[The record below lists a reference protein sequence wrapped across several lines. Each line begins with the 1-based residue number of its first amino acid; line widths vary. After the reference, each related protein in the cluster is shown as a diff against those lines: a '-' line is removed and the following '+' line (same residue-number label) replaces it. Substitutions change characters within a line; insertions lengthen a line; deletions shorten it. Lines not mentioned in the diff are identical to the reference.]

1 MSTLTDL
8 ITKVADYDP
17 DLSDALKTEFRI
29 YAQRRPFGLNF
40 ERHQPE
46 NVRLYG
52 RPAHVGDLVNI
63 LPPRGTQEG
72 PDNRR
77 VWRITAITDGRAE
90 LLGTGTEED
99 ETTTADVV
107 DLVTLS
113 EFDKPIYPGLKETGR
128 VERGGDKPY
137 QVVINAENYH
147 ALKAL
152 LYPYKGKVDCIYI
165 DPPYNT
171 GAKDWKYNNDYVD
184 GNDAY
189 RHSKWLAMME
199 RRLKLAKQLLNH
211 ENSVLIC
218 AIDEKEY
225 LRLGL
230 LLEQTFPEASV
241 QMVTTVINPAGAIRV
256 GEFSRVEE
264 HLFFVALGDAHV
276 IPQQST
282 MLDDVVRKEKGRK
295 VEWIGLRRREPSAR
309 RGSPKNPYGFYPIF
323 LDSTTMKVIS
333 AGAPLS
339 VETLRSSIPVP
350 DGMIVVWPLTSTNEE
365 GVWGISSE
373 TANTY
378 IEKGYIRASVNK
390 NGVTMKYLSKKT
402 VSDIE
407 NGAASIVGTNNDGSV
422 IAKYEDAGS
431 VPAKRVWNLKSHNAE
446 TYGTLLIK
454 SLIGR
459 RFTYPKSLYAVED
472 AMRFFIADKP
482 NAVVLDFF
490 AGSGTTAH
498 AVMRLNHQ
506 DGGHRQCI
514 CVTNNE
520 VSADEEN
527 TLIEQ
532 SYRHGDPEW
541 ERLGICEYVTK
552 PRVKA
557 AITGRTPEGE
567 PIKGDYKFT
576 DEFPMAEGFEENAV
590 FYELTYQNEASVEL
604 DQAFEAIAPLLWLKA
619 GSRGRCITE
628 RKPDFDIADTYAI
641 LFDYRHVRGFL
652 EELENHEGI
661 RLACIVTDQ
670 ESRFRDVAGRLP
682 EGIEPLRLYESYLR
696 SFRFMQ
702 GEE

>member
-184 GNDAY
+184 NNDAY

-199 RRLKLAKQLLNH
+199 RRLKLAKQLLNP
-211 ENSVLIC
+211 ESSVLIVT
-218 AIDEKEY
+218 IDEKEY

-230 LLEQTFPEASV
+230 LLEQTFPDARI
-241 QMVTTVINPAGAIRV
+241 QMVSSVINPSGSSRQDM
-256 GEFSRVEE
+256 FSRSDEYIFYV
-264 HLFFVALGDAHV
+264 FMGDSAIV
-276 IPQQST
+276 PTQDD
-282 MLDDVVRKEKGRK
+282 MLHAVQENRQVR
-295 VEWIGLRRREPSAR
+295 WDGLCR
-309 RGSPKNPYGFYPIF
+309 RGSNGRRTARPNLFYPLF
-323 LDSTTMKVIS
+323 FSKADGSFVGTGQSMPLEMNRNDVKVPENTFTVF
-333 AGAPLS
+333 PLS
-339 VETLRSSIPVP
+339 SNGTEATWGVSPETFMEKYR
-350 DGMIVVWPLTSTNEE
+350 
-365 GVWGISSE
+365 
-373 TANTY
+373 
-378 IEKGYIRASVNK
+378 KGYIRFGEWRPGDTWRSVSHLQSGTIQRVEDGRIPILGRN
-390 NGVTMKYLSKKT
+390 
-402 VSDIE
+402 SD
-407 NGAASIVGTNNDGSV
+407 
-422 IAKYEDAGS
+422 
-431 VPAKRVWNLKSHNAE
+431 
-446 TYGTLLIK
+446 GTLILGTETRIIRPMTTWTK
-454 SLIGR
+454 PSHSAGDYGSTLLRSILPNR
-459 RFTYPKSLYAVED
+459 KFPFPKSLYAVED
-472 AMRFFIADKP
+472 TLRFVIADKP
-482 NAVVLDFF
+482 DALVLDFF

-498 AVMRLNHQ
+498 AVMRLNRQ
-506 DGGHRQCI
+506 DGGHRRCI
-514 CVTNNE
+514 LVTNNE
-520 VSADEEN
+520 VSADEEK

-532 SYRHGDPEW
+532 GYRHGDPEW

-552 PRVKA
+552 PRVTA

-604 DQAFEAIAPLLWLKA
+604 DQAFEAIAPLLWMKA

-641 LFDYRHVRGFL
+641 LFDYRHVRRFL

>member
-77 VWRITAITDGRAE
+77 AWRITAIADGRAE

-99 ETTTADVV
+99 ETTTANVA

-128 VERGGDKPY
+128 VERGGDRPY

-171 GAKDWKYNNDYVD
+171 RDNDWKYNNDYVNKD
-184 GNDAY
+184 DAY
-189 RHSKWLAMME
+189 QHSKWLAMME
-199 RRLKLAKQLLNH
+199 RRLKLAKQLLNLKD
-211 ENSVLIC
+211 SVLIVT
-218 AIDEKEY
+218 IDEKEY

-230 LLEQTFPEASV
+230 LLEQIFPDEEKIRMITSV
-241 QMVTTVINPAGAIRV
+241 TNPSGSSRPNS
-256 GEFSRVEE
+256 FSRCCEYLYVVSIGDCRVHQQNEDMLHPADTE
-264 HLFFVALGDAHV
+264 REVRWDGFVRTGSD
-276 IPQQST
+276 
-282 MLDDVVRKEKGRK
+282 R
-295 VEWIGLRRREPSAR
+295 LRSDRP
-309 RGSPKNPYGFYPIF
+309 NMFYPFFFSENDGSFVSIG
-323 LDSTTMKVIS
+323 KPV
-333 AGAPLS
+333 PLGTKK
-339 VETLRSSIPVP
+339 ETIDVP
-350 DGMIVVWPLTSTNEE
+350 DGCFAVFPMVGNEE
-365 GVWGISSE
+365 RRW
-373 TANTY
+373 
-378 IEKGYIRASVNK
+378 RASDESARAWYKEGFLSFGPWKKGQRTRTIYYLPKGTRSLVK
-390 NGVTMKYLSKKT
+390 SGVLVPTGRGMDNELQFDTIRKKL
-402 VSDIE
+402 
-407 NGAASIVGTNNDGSV
+407 
-422 IAKYEDAGS
+422 
-431 VPAKRVWNLKSHNAE
+431 VPFDVWNKPSHSA
-446 TYGTLLIK
+446 TDYGSTLLGNM
-454 SLIGR
+454 LHR
-459 RFTYPKSLYAVED
+459 QFPFPKSLYAVED
-472 AMRFFIADKP
+472 VLRFFVENKKEALI
-482 NAVVLDFF
+482 LDFF

-506 DGGHRQCI
+506 DGGHRRCI
-514 CVTNNE
+514 LVTNNE
-520 VSADEEN
+520 VSADEEK
-527 TLIEQ
+527 TLSEQ
-532 SYRHGDPEW
+532 GYRHGDPEW

-552 PRVKA
+552 PRVRA
-557 AITGRTPEGE
+557 AITGKTPEDE

-682 EGIEPLRLYESYLR
+682 DGIEPLRLYESYLR

>member
-77 VWRITAITDGRAE
+77 AWRITAITDGRAE

-99 ETTTADVV
+99 ETTTADVA

-199 RRLKLAKQLLNH
+199 RRLKLAKQLLNP
-211 ENSVLIC
+211 ESSVLIVT
-218 AIDEKEY
+218 IDEKEY

-230 LLEQTFPEASV
+230 LLEQTFPDARI
-241 QMVTTVINPAGAIRV
+241 QMVSSVINPSGSSRQDM
-256 GEFSRVEE
+256 FSRSDEYIFYV
-264 HLFFVALGDAHV
+264 FMGDSAIV
-276 IPQQST
+276 PTQDD
-282 MLDDVVRKEKGRK
+282 MLHAVQENRQVR
-295 VEWIGLRRREPSAR
+295 WDGLCR
-309 RGSPKNPYGFYPIF
+309 RGSNGRRTARPNLFYPLF
-323 LDSTTMKVIS
+323 FSKADGSFVGTGQSMPLEMNRNDVKVPENTFTVF
-333 AGAPLS
+333 PLS
-339 VETLRSSIPVP
+339 SNGTEATWGVSPETFMEKYR
-350 DGMIVVWPLTSTNEE
+350 
-365 GVWGISSE
+365 
-373 TANTY
+373 
-378 IEKGYIRASVNK
+378 KGYIRFGEWRPGDTWRSVSHLQSGTIQRVEDGRIPILGRN
-390 NGVTMKYLSKKT
+390 
-402 VSDIE
+402 SD
-407 NGAASIVGTNNDGSV
+407 
-422 IAKYEDAGS
+422 
-431 VPAKRVWNLKSHNAE
+431 
-446 TYGTLLIK
+446 GTLILGTETRIIRPMTTWTK
-454 SLIGR
+454 PSHSAGDYGSTLLRSILPNR
-459 RFTYPKSLYAVED
+459 KFPFPKSLYAVED
-472 AMRFFIADKP
+472 TLRFVIADKP
-482 NAVVLDFF
+482 DALVLDFF

-498 AVMRLNHQ
+498 AVMRLNRQ
-506 DGGHRQCI
+506 DGGHRRCI
-514 CVTNNE
+514 LVTNNE
-520 VSADEEN
+520 VSADEEK

-532 SYRHGDPEW
+532 GYRHGDPEW

-552 PRVKA
+552 PRVTA

-604 DQAFEAIAPLLWLKA
+604 DQAFEAIAPLLWMKA

-641 LFDYRHVRGFL
+641 LFDYRHVRRFL

-670 ESRFRDVAGRLP
+670 ESLFRDVAGRLP

>member
-77 VWRITAITDGRAE
+77 AWRITAITDGRAE

-99 ETTTADVV
+99 ETTTADVA

-199 RRLKLAKQLLNH
+199 RRLKLAKQLLNP
-211 ENSVLIC
+211 ESSVLIVT
-218 AIDEKEY
+218 IDEKEY

-230 LLEQTFPEASV
+230 LLEQTFPDARI
-241 QMVTTVINPAGAIRV
+241 QMVSSVINPSGSSRQDM
-256 GEFSRVEE
+256 FSRSDEYIFYV
-264 HLFFVALGDAHV
+264 FMGDSAIV
-276 IPQQST
+276 PTQDD
-282 MLDDVVRKEKGRK
+282 MLHAVQENRQVR
-295 VEWIGLRRREPSAR
+295 WDGLCR
-309 RGSPKNPYGFYPIF
+309 RGSNGRRTARPNLFYPLF
-323 LDSTTMKVIS
+323 FSKADGSFVGTGQSMPLEMNRNDVKVPENTFTVF
-333 AGAPLS
+333 PLS
-339 VETLRSSIPVP
+339 SNGTEATWGVSPETFMEKYR
-350 DGMIVVWPLTSTNEE
+350 
-365 GVWGISSE
+365 
-373 TANTY
+373 
-378 IEKGYIRASVNK
+378 KGYIRFGEWRPGDTWRSVSHLQSGTIQRVEDGRIPILGRN
-390 NGVTMKYLSKKT
+390 
-402 VSDIE
+402 SD
-407 NGAASIVGTNNDGSV
+407 
-422 IAKYEDAGS
+422 
-431 VPAKRVWNLKSHNAE
+431 
-446 TYGTLLIK
+446 GTLILGTETRIIRPMTTWTK
-454 SLIGR
+454 PSHSAGDYGSTLLRSILPNR
-459 RFTYPKSLYAVED
+459 KFPFPKSLYAVED
-472 AMRFFIADKP
+472 TLRFVIADKP
-482 NAVVLDFF
+482 DALVLDFF

-498 AVMRLNHQ
+498 AVMRLNRQ
-506 DGGHRQCI
+506 DGGHRRCI
-514 CVTNNE
+514 LVTNNE
-520 VSADEEN
+520 VSADEEK

-532 SYRHGDPEW
+532 GYRHGDPEW

-552 PRVKA
+552 PRVTA

-604 DQAFEAIAPLLWLKA
+604 DQAFEAIAPLLWMKA

-641 LFDYRHVRGFL
+641 LFDYRHVRRFL

>member
-1 MSTLTDL
+1 
-8 ITKVADYDP
+8 
-17 DLSDALKTEFRI
+17 
-29 YAQRRPFGLNF
+29 
-40 ERHQPE
+40 
-46 NVRLYG
+46 
-52 RPAHVGDLVNI
+52 
-63 LPPRGTQEG
+63 
-72 PDNRR
+72 
-77 VWRITAITDGRAE
+77 
-90 LLGTGTEED
+90 
-99 ETTTADVV
+99 
-107 DLVTLS
+107 
-113 EFDKPIYPGLKETGR
+113 
-128 VERGGDKPY
+128 
-137 QVVINAENYH
+137 
-147 ALKAL
+147 
-152 LYPYKGKVDCIYI
+152 
-165 DPPYNT
+165 
-171 GAKDWKYNNDYVD
+171 
-184 GNDAY
+184 
-189 RHSKWLAMME
+189 
-199 RRLKLAKQLLNH
+199 
-211 ENSVLIC
+211 
-218 AIDEKEY
+218 
-225 LRLGL
+225 
-230 LLEQTFPEASV
+230 
-241 QMVTTVINPAGAIRV
+241 
-256 GEFSRVEE
+256 
-264 HLFFVALGDAHV
+264 
-276 IPQQST
+276 
-282 MLDDVVRKEKGRK
+282 
-295 VEWIGLRRREPSAR
+295 
-309 RGSPKNPYGFYPIF
+309 
-323 LDSTTMKVIS
+323 
-333 AGAPLS
+333 
-339 VETLRSSIPVP
+339 
-350 DGMIVVWPLTSTNEE
+350 
-365 GVWGISSE
+365 
-373 TANTY
+373 
-378 IEKGYIRASVNK
+378 
-390 NGVTMKYLSKKT
+390 
-402 VSDIE
+402 
-407 NGAASIVGTNNDGSV
+407 
-422 IAKYEDAGS
+422 
-431 VPAKRVWNLKSHNAE
+431 
-446 TYGTLLIK
+446 
-454 SLIGR
+454 
-459 RFTYPKSLYAVED
+459 
-472 AMRFFIADKP
+472 MRFFIADKP

>member
-72 PDNRR
+72 PDNRKT
-77 VWRITAITDGRAE
+77 WRITAITDGRAE

-99 ETTTADVV
+99 ETTTADVA

-199 RRLKLAKQLLNH
+199 RRLKLARQLLNP
-211 ENSVLIC
+211 ENGVLIVT
-218 AIDEKEY
+218 IDEKEY

-230 LLEQTFPEASV
+230 LLEQTFPDARI
-241 QMVTTVINPAGAIRV
+241 QMVSSVINPSGSSRQDM
-256 GEFSRVEE
+256 FSRSDEYIFYV
-264 HLFFVALGDAHV
+264 FMGDSAIV
-276 IPQQST
+276 PTQDD
-282 MLDDVVRKEKGRK
+282 MLHAVQENRQVR
-295 VEWIGLRRREPSAR
+295 WDGLCR
-309 RGSPKNPYGFYPIF
+309 RGSNGRRTARPNLFYPLF
-323 LDSTTMKVIS
+323 FSKADGSFVGTGQSMPLEMDRNDVKVPENTFTVF
-333 AGAPLS
+333 PLS
-339 VETLRSSIPVP
+339 SNGTEASWGVSPETFMEKYR
-350 DGMIVVWPLTSTNEE
+350 
-365 GVWGISSE
+365 
-373 TANTY
+373 
-378 IEKGYIRASVNK
+378 KGYIRFGEWRPGDTWRSVSHLQSGTIQRVEDGRIPILGRN
-390 NGVTMKYLSKKT
+390 
-402 VSDIE
+402 SD
-407 NGAASIVGTNNDGSV
+407 
-422 IAKYEDAGS
+422 
-431 VPAKRVWNLKSHNAE
+431 
-446 TYGTLLIK
+446 GTLILGTETRIIRPMTTWTK
-454 SLIGR
+454 PSHSAGDYGSTLLRSILPNR
-459 RFTYPKSLYAVED
+459 KFPFPKSLYAVED
-472 AMRFFIADKP
+472 TLRFVIADKP
-482 NAVVLDFF
+482 DALVLDFF

-498 AVMRLNHQ
+498 AVMRLNRQ
-506 DGGHRQCI
+506 DGGHRRCI
-514 CVTNNE
+514 LVTNNE
-520 VSADEEN
+520 VSADEEK

-532 SYRHGDPEW
+532 GYRHGDPEW

-652 EELENHEGI
+652 DELENHEGI

>member
-8 ITKVADYDP
+8 ITKVADYDS

-77 VWRITAITDGRAE
+77 AWRITAIADGRAE
-90 LLGTGTEED
+90 LLGIGTEED

-171 GAKDWKYNNDYVD
+171 RDNDWKYNNDYVD

-199 RRLKLAKQLLNH
+199 RRLKMAKQLLNP
-211 ENSVLIC
+211 EDSILIVT
-218 AIDEKEY
+218 IDEKEY

-230 LLEQTFPEASV
+230 LLEQVFPESHV
-241 QMVTTVINPAGAIRV
+241 QMVSSVINPKGNRRDN
-256 GEFSRVEE
+256 EFSRCEE
-264 HLFFVALGDAHV
+264 YLYFVYVGAATV
-276 IPQQST
+276 QSIGKT
-282 MLDDVVRKEKGRK
+282 MLREDEVGKPIRWKALLRSASNNGRR
-295 VEWIGLRRREPSAR
+295 IDRPNL
-309 RGSPKNPYGFYPIF
+309 FYPLVFDSSSGTF
-323 LDSTTMKVIS
+323 LYAGDSV
-333 AGAPLS
+333 
-339 VETLRSSIPVP
+339 SIDYDWTNFNP
-350 DGMIVVWPLTSTNEE
+350 GQGKIAVWPLGENGQELTWSLKPDTFRSYHDKGYVRFGKWNGEKR
-365 GVWGISSE
+365 VPYHL
-373 TANTY
+373 TAGQVESV
-378 IEKGYIRASVNK
+378 EKGEYV
-390 NGVTMKYLSKKT
+390 
-402 VSDIE
+402 
-407 NGAASIVGTNNDGSV
+407 IVGRDDDGALLLERKGHTNV
-422 IAKYEDAGS
+422 RPMTI
-431 VPAKRVWNLKSHNAE
+431 WNQKSHSASE
-446 TYGTLLIK
+446 SGTGIVKAFLPDRK
-454 SLIGR
+454 
-459 RFTYPKSLYAVED
+459 FPFPKSLYAVED
-472 AMRFFIADKP
+472 SIRFFVANKP
-482 NAVVLDFF
+482 DAIVVDFF

-506 DGGHRQCI
+506 DGGRRRCI
-514 CVTNNE
+514 LVTNNE
-520 VSADEEN
+520 VSADEEK

-532 SYRHGDPEW
+532 GYRHGDPEW

-702 GEE
+702 EEE

>member
-77 VWRITAITDGRAE
+77 AWRITAIADGRAE

-99 ETTTADVV
+99 ETTTANVA

-199 RRLKLAKQLLNH
+199 RRLELAKQLLNP
-211 ENSVLIC
+211 EDSVLIC
-218 AIDEKEY
+218 TIDEKEY

-230 LLEQTFPEASV
+230 LLEQTFPDARI
-241 QMVTTVINPAGAIRV
+241 QMVSSVINPSGSSRQDM
-256 GEFSRVEE
+256 FSRSDEYIFYV
-264 HLFFVALGDAHV
+264 FMGDSSIV
-276 IPQQST
+276 PTQDD
-282 MLDDVVRKEKGRK
+282 MLHAVQENRQVR
-295 VEWIGLRRREPSAR
+295 WDGLCR
-309 RGSPKNPYGFYPIF
+309 RGSNGRRTARPNLFYPLFFSNTDGSFIGTGQ
-323 LDSTTMKVIS
+323 SM
-333 AGAPLS
+333 PLEMDRND
-339 VETLRSSIPVP
+339 VQVP
-350 DGMIVVWPLTSTNEE
+350 DGAFAVFP
-365 GVWGISSE
+365 ISSNGVEATWGLSPE
-373 TANTY
+373 TFMEKY
-378 IEKGYIRASVNK
+378 DKGYIRFGRWRPGDTWRSVSH
-390 NGVTMKYLSKKT
+390 LQS
-402 VSDIE
+402 
-407 NGAASIVGTNNDGSV
+407 GTIQRVEDGG
-422 IAKYEDAGS
+422 IPIIG
-431 VPAKRVWNLKSHNAE
+431 RNAD
-446 TYGTLLIK
+446 GTLILGTETRTIRPMTTWVK
-454 SLIGR
+454 PSHSAGDYGSTLLRSILPSR
-459 RFTYPKSLYAVED
+459 KFPFPKSLYAVED
-472 AMRFFIADKP
+472 ALRFFVADKP
-482 NAVVLDFF
+482 SALILDFF

-506 DGGHRQCI
+506 DGGHRRCI
-514 CVTNNE
+514 LVTNNE
-520 VSADEEN
+520 VSADEEK
-527 TLIEQ
+527 TLSEQ
-532 SYRHGDPEW
+532 GYRHGDPEW

-552 PRVKA
+552 PRVRA
-557 AITGRTPEGE
+557 AITGKTPEDE

-682 EGIEPLRLYESYLR
+682 DGIEPLRLYESYLR

>member
-199 RRLKLAKQLLNH
+199 RRLKLAKQLLNP
-211 ENSVLIC
+211 ESSVLIVT
-218 AIDEKEY
+218 IDEKEY

-230 LLEQTFPEASV
+230 LLEQTFPDARI
-241 QMVTTVINPAGAIRV
+241 QMVSSVINPSGSSRQDM
-256 GEFSRVEE
+256 FSRSDEYIFYV
-264 HLFFVALGDAHV
+264 FMGDSAIV
-276 IPQQST
+276 PTQDD
-282 MLDDVVRKEKGRK
+282 MLHAVQENRQVR
-295 VEWIGLRRREPSAR
+295 WDGLCR
-309 RGSPKNPYGFYPIF
+309 RGSNGRRTARPNLFYPLF
-323 LDSTTMKVIS
+323 FSKADGSFVGTGQSMPLEMNRNDVKVPENTFTVF
-333 AGAPLS
+333 PLS
-339 VETLRSSIPVP
+339 SNGTEATWGVSPETFMEKYR
-350 DGMIVVWPLTSTNEE
+350 
-365 GVWGISSE
+365 
-373 TANTY
+373 
-378 IEKGYIRASVNK
+378 KGYIRFGEWRPGDTWRSVSHLQSGTIQRVEDGRIPILGRN
-390 NGVTMKYLSKKT
+390 
-402 VSDIE
+402 SD
-407 NGAASIVGTNNDGSV
+407 
-422 IAKYEDAGS
+422 
-431 VPAKRVWNLKSHNAE
+431 
-446 TYGTLLIK
+446 GTLILGTETRIIRPMTTWTK
-454 SLIGR
+454 PSHSAGDYGSTLLRSILPNR
-459 RFTYPKSLYAVED
+459 KFPFPKSLYAVED
-472 AMRFFIADKP
+472 TLRFVIADKP
-482 NAVVLDFF
+482 DALVLDFF

-498 AVMRLNHQ
+498 AVMRLNRQ
-506 DGGHRQCI
+506 DGGHRRCI
-514 CVTNNE
+514 LVTNNE
-520 VSADEEN
+520 VSADEEK

-532 SYRHGDPEW
+532 GYRHGDPEW

-552 PRVKA
+552 PRVTA

-604 DQAFEAIAPLLWLKA
+604 DQAFEAIAPLLWMKA

-641 LFDYRHVRGFL
+641 LFDYRHVRRFL